1 MAKTLTLFES
11 AKNQFEKALKHI
23 KVSEDVISYLETP
36 KTCLMVSI
44 PLRKLDGSLQIYEG
58 YRVQYNSILG
68 PTKGGIRYHPNV
80 NLEEVKSLAFWMTF
94 KCAVLGLPYGGAKG
108 GITVNPK
115 ELKRQELE
123 KLSRGYIRAI
133 YDYIGQD
140 KDIPAPDV
148 YTNEKIMGWMNDE
161 YNIISRSHVPAMITG
176 KPIALGGSLGRED
189 STARGAYYVILEMIH
204 RLGKNPEDLTVA
216 VQGFGNAGYNIAKLL
231 HGEGFK
237 IVALSDSKGG
247 IYYKE
252 GLDPDSI
259 KTNKDRNGS
268 IEGVYCKGS
277 VCDYIRGA
285 KKISSG
291 EILELPVDI
300 LIPAAIEN
308 QITKKN
314 CSKVKAKIIC
324 ELANGPVSSE
334 ADETLT
340 KKGIEIIPDILANAG
355 GVTVSY
361 FEWIQ
366 NRSGEYWSLHKV
378 HEELKRRMID
388 AYDKVVAAK
397 NEFKDKTVSMRT
409 AAYIVATRRLSQG
422 IESRGTRDYFKVTDK

>member
-1 MAKTLTLFES
+1 MSKLSLFES
-11 AKNQFEKALKHI
+11 AKKQFEQALKHV

-36 KTCLMVSI
+36 KTSLMVSI
-44 PLRKLDGSLQIYEG
+44 PLRKLDGSLQIYNG
-58 YRVQYNSILG
+58 YRVQYNSVLG
-68 PTKGGIRYHPNV
+68 PTKGGIRYHPDV
-80 NLEEVKSLAFWMTF
+80 TFEEVKSLAFWMTF
-94 KCAVLGLPYGGAKG
+94 KCAVIGLPYGGAKG

-133 YDYIGQD
+133 YDYIGPE

-176 KPIALGGSLGRED
+176 KPIALGGSLGRD
-189 STARGAYYVILEMIH
+189 DATARGAYYILLEMVH

-231 HGEGFK
+231 HDDGFK

-247 IYYKE
+247 IHYKG
-252 GLDPDSI
+252 GLDPVSI
-259 KTNKDRNGS
+259 KENKDKKGS
-268 IEGVYCKGS
+268 LEGVYCKGS
-277 VCDYIRGA
+277 VCDYIQGA
-285 KKISSG
+285 KKISN
-291 EILELPVDI
+291 EQILELDVDI

-314 CSKVKAKIIC
+314 SSKVKAEIIC
-324 ELANGPVSSE
+324 ELANGPIASE
-334 ADETLT
+334 ADSVLT
-340 KKGIEIIPDILANAG
+340 KKGIIIVPDILANAG

-361 FEWIQ
+361 FEWVQ
-366 NRSGEYWSLHKV
+366 NKSGNYWNLHEV
-378 HEELKRRMID
+378 HEKLKNKMIN
-388 AYDKVVAAK
+388 AYDQVVAAK
-397 NEFKDKTVSMRT
+397 NEFKVNMRT
-409 AAYIVATRRLSQG
+409 AAYVVATRRLAEG
-422 IESRGTRDYFKVTDK
+422 IESRGTRDYFKVEN